1 MILKLMDT
9 ADLIMTKEL
18 QGADEKELK
27 GANQMRRCLQ
37 RFVPEWKVLQTL
49 WAKKAWQSTIRHQIL
64 QGRITRAFSFNEKDE
79 DLGSASSS
87 QRLKSSRKKFST
99 SAQRKLHEDAM
110 QAVGLGSHVNAAA
123 SARKKKLKK
132 QKKHGL
138 NKGGKKNKVKIQAVV
153 HRVPPPTGNGSA
165 EKKST
170 ASPDVNPTANP
181 ALDKLVNKS
190 LNGSLNGHKFLSKLQ
205 SRIKEN
211 ERRKSKEA
219 KSRGAEGTG
228 SARKPKRRQSRRV
241 TRKKTQHTVL

>member
-64 QGRITRAFSFNEKDE
+64 QGRATRAFSFNGKNEGV
-79 DLGSASSS
+79 GSASTSH
-87 QRLKSSRKKFST
+87 KSSRKKFST

-110 QAVGLGSHVNAAA
+110 QAVGLGSHVFAQK
-123 SARKKKLKK
+123 RKLKN
-132 QKKHGL
+132 QKKHGHK
-138 NKGGKKNKVKIQAVV
+138 KGSKQKKVKIQAVV
-153 HRVPPPTGNGSA
+153 HRAPSPTGNGSA

-170 ASPDVNPTANP
+170 ANP
-181 ALDKLVNKS
+181 ALDKLVDK
-190 LNGSLNGHKFLSKLQ
+190 SLNGHKFLSKLQ

-228 SARKPKRRQSRRV
+228 SAGKLKRRQSRRV
-241 TRKKTQHTVL
+241 TRKKSQHTVL

>member
-1 MILKLMDT
+1 MDT

-64 QGRITRAFSFNEKDE
+64 QGRATRAFSFNGKNEGV
-79 DLGSASSS
+79 GSASTSH
-87 QRLKSSRKKFST
+87 KSSRKKFST

-110 QAVGLGSHVNAAA
+110 QAVGLGSHVFAQK
-123 SARKKKLKK
+123 RKLKN
-132 QKKHGL
+132 QKKHGHK
-138 NKGGKKNKVKIQAVV
+138 KGSKQIV
-153 HRVPPPTGNGSA
+153 HRAPSPTGNGSA

-170 ASPDVNPTANP
+170 ANP
-181 ALDKLVNKS
+181 ALDKLVNK
-190 LNGSLNGHKFLSKLQ
+190 SLNGHKFLSKLQ

-228 SARKPKRRQSRRV
+228 SAGKLKRRQSRRV
-241 TRKKTQHTVL
+241 TRKKSQHTVL